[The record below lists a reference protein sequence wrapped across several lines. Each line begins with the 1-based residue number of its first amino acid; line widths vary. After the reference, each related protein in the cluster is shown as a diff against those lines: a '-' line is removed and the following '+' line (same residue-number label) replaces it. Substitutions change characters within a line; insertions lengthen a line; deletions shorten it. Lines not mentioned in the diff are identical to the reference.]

1 MTIVPLFNVLLMII
15 GTDCYMHTDT
25 ADDIF
30 IAATVPLVNRFG
42 WTTCGAVVQKQISQN
57 VNTADGG
64 ATTVNTTIIGLS
76 LSGVPRVL
84 LRIIDSS

>member
-30 IAATVPLVNRFG
+30 IAATVPLVNQFG

-57 VNTADGG
+57 VNTADG
-64 ATTVNTTIIGLS
+64 AVTAVDATIIS

-84 LRIIDSS
+84 L